1 MADNLVKFN
10 LTGPGSIRAVDNG
23 NAATVKP
30 FHADHRKAFTGMA
43 LLIVSS
49 QKGQAG
55 RIHRDLRRIGR
66 RCRRDRIS
74 LIARDRFRRPF
85 APY

>member
-30 FHADHRKAFTGMA
+30 FHADHRKAFSGMA

-55 RIHRDLRRIGR
+55 RIHITATSEGLSAGAAE
-66 RCRRDRIS
+66 
-74 LIARDRFRRPF
+74 IASR
-85 APY
+85 